1 MSAPSVDVLRWG
13 RERARTGL
21 WRGDREVALL
31 TPVPSAPLPSKEFLL
46 RCLDVLRSRGF
57 TRVVTGA
64 LSPLE
69 QAGFLAAGF
78 GVAERLHLLGIDLDV
93 LTTTVPDGLPLVP
106 MRGSDYEAVLRVD
119 GLAFS
124 DFWQFDR
131 AGLDDAMS
139 ATPHSRARLAVPE
152 GRLSRTRT
160 VAGYIV
166 CGRASDRGFVQ
177 RLAVDPSMQRLGT
190 GRRLLLDG
198 LAWMARRGVRRAV
211 VNTQVGND
219 VALAL
224 YLAVGFCEQP
234 MGLSVLE
241 VPLG

>member
-31 TPVPSAPLPSKEFLL
+31 TPVPSAPLPSKEFLI
-46 RCLDVLRSRGF
+46 RCLEVLRARGF

-69 QAGFLAAGF
+69 QTGFLAAGF
-78 GVAERLHLLGIDLDV
+78 DVAERLHLLGIDLPDV
-93 LTTTVPDGLPLVP
+93 ELTVPDGLPLLP
-106 MRGSDYEAVLRVD
+106 MRRRDYPDVLRVD

-124 DFWQFDR
+124 SFWQFDR
-131 AGLDDAMS
+131 AGLDDAMT
-139 ATPHSRARLAVPE
+139 ATPHTRSRVAAPE
-152 GRLSRTRT
+152 GRLSRSRSI
-160 VAGYIV
+160 AGYVV
-166 CGRASDRGFVQ
+166 CGRAGDRGFVQ
-177 RLAVDPSMQRLGT
+177 RLAVDPSRQRRGT

-198 LAWMARRGVRRAV
+198 LAWMGRRGVRRAV

-224 YLAVGFCEQP
+224 YVAVGFREQP
-234 MGLSVLE
+234 LGLSVLSA
-241 VPLG
+241 PLR